1 MTMSATHDLPDVGA
15 ILGALLASV
24 PAAEQPLFLAIA
36 ERMAAERYRR
46 WADEVD
52 DPGLRAG
59 LIACAARED
68 DIADRV
74 ESVFPD
80 PAAAQR
86 RLREAHPDLATI
98 NRDVFAGRP
107 LAEQFAIQAAG
118 ERLGAAAW
126 RAFAAARPDA
136 AGRAA
141 FLACAPL
148 EEASAAFLES
158 LGDRSR

>member
-1 MTMSATHDLPDVGA
+1 MSMTREIPDVAA
-15 ILGALLASV
+15 ILGPLLARVS
-24 PAAEQPLFLAIA
+24 PAEQPLLLAVA

-52 DPGLRAG
+52 DPGVRAG

-68 DIADRV
+68 EIADRV

-80 PAAAQR
+80 PAAVQQR
-86 RLREAHPDLATI
+86 LAAAFPDLPAI
-98 NRDVFAGRP
+98 NRDIFAGRP

-118 ERLGAAAW
+118 ERLGAATW

-136 AGRAA
+136 AGREA

-148 EEASAAFLES
+148 EEASAVFLEK
-158 LGDRSR
+158 LRD